1 MRLME
6 VVAPGST
13 GNAVITGV
21 SQEQYREI
29 NESPLSKQSL
39 EWEAFGKES

>member
-1 MRLME
+1 ME

-13 GNAVITGV
+13 GNAMITGV

-29 NESPLSKQSL
+29 NEFPLSEQSR
-39 EWEAFGKES
+39 EWAAFGKEPLM